1 MDFKVKE
8 GLKLITYSSLI
19 SFLLLIYSCS
29 PSNMLATGGGT
40 VLVVAEGERSLGTV
54 VDDATIKVN
63 VAAKFLNAG
72 NNLFVN
78 INTTVL
84 EGRVLLTGLVEN
96 QEIRIDAVRL
106 VWEIDGVIEVINEIE
121 IGDRATIKDYAN
133 DLLINTQAKG
143 VAAKTIG
150 LRAIAFNFETINGKI
165 YIAGVSSKQEQIEK
179 LIDALKSIKG
189 VKEIINYVII
199 KE

>member
-1 MDFKVKE
+1 MIVQYYKPNAKNTGCAF
-8 GLKLITYSSLI
+8 
-19 SFLLLIYSCS
+19 SFDIG
-29 PSNMLATGGGT
+29 A
-40 VLVVAEGERSLGTV
+40 
-54 VDDATIKVN
+54 
-63 VAAKFLNAG
+63 
-72 NNLFVN
+72 NNK
-78 INTTVL
+78 
-84 EGRVLLTGLVEN
+84 N
-96 QEIRIDAVRL
+96 QEPCVYIRAVKQYSWNSKTRSGSFSENAKNPEKSISIKL
-106 VWEIDGVIEVINEIE
+106 NEIE

-150 LRAIAFNFETINGKI
+150 LRAVAFNFETINGKI